1 MGIPIPRTLQ
11 WRHNG
16 CDWVSNHQPHVNM
29 NFHSG
34 VYSGEDQR
42 KHQRS
47 ASLAFVRGIH
57 RWPVNS
63 PRKRPVM
70 RKMFPFDD
78 VIMRMVFLLK
88 QGLSEAVAIYLY
100 QMSMTSEPQEAEP
113 TLPFRSLQWSHN
125 EPDGVSNHRRLDR
138 LLKHL
143 FKHR

>member
-1 MGIPIPRTLQ
+1 MVIPIPRTLQ

-16 CDWVSNHQPHVNM
+16 CDWVSNHQPHDSLLRRVFRRRSNL
-29 NFHSG
+29 
-34 VYSGEDQR
+34 R

-57 RWPVNS
+57 GWPGNS

-125 EPDGVSNHRRLDR
+125 EPDGVSNHRRLDC
-138 LLKHL
+138 LLKNL